1 VRFPRRSST
10 CKCTSLAYYRAVSL
24 DRTALVTGGAGFIG
38 SHLVDALLG
47 DGHRVVVVDDL
58 SSGSERNL
66 PEAADLGVLDIVDR
80 ARLDVVVDE
89 ASPSV
94 VYHLAAQASVTASV
108 QDPGRDCAVNVQGT
122 LNVLEACRRHEAP
135 VVFASTGGALYGNDA
150 PLPTPE
156 DRIPAPLAPY
166 GASKWAGEA
175 YVSTWALSSGSPHAI
190 CRLANV
196 YGPRQNPHGEAGVV
210 AIFTHRLWSREQ
222 PVVYGYGRPSRDYV
236 HVSDV
241 AAAMVRAAGTP
252 GVFNVGTGRETPV
265 AELLDTL
272 QAVAGTQ
279 LDPVLQPLRSGE
291 LERSCLDPGRTAAE
305 LGWRAEMPLEQGLES
320 TYHALVRE
328 LELAAGR

>member
-1 VRFPRRSST
+1 MSRS
-10 CKCTSLAYYRAVSL
+10 
-24 DRTALVTGGAGFIG
+24 TALVTGGAGFIG

-58 SSGSERNL
+58 STGTERNL
-66 PEAADLGVLDIVDR
+66 ADGAELEVLDIVDR
-80 ARLDVVVDE
+80 ARLDGVVDA
-89 ASPSV
+89 ASPDV

-108 QDPGRDCAVNVQGT
+108 DDPGRDCAVNVQGT

-135 VVFASTGGALYGNDA
+135 LVFASTGGALYGNDA

-156 DRIPAPLAPY
+156 DRIPAPLSPY

-175 YVSTWALSSGSPHAI
+175 YVSTWALSNGAPHAI

-210 AIFTHRLWSREQ
+210 AIFSHRLWHGER

-241 AAAMVRAAGTP
+241 ASAMMRAAGTP
-252 GVFNVGTGRETPV
+252 GVFNVGTGRETSV
-265 AELLDTL
+265 TELLDIL
-272 QAVAGTQ
+272 QAAAGKSVE
-279 LDPVLQPLRSGE
+279 PIPEPLRSGE
-291 LERSCLDPGRTAAE
+291 LERSCLDPGRTAAA
-305 LGWRAEMPLEQGLES
+305 LGWHAQVPLERGLES
-320 TYHALVRE
+320 TYQALVRE
-328 LELAAGR
+328 FVAR